1 MESMLRCNCIVSAV
15 REDRGQSTDSRVQI
29 TDGNISL

>member
-15 REDRGQSTDSRVQI
+15 REDRVQI
-29 TDGNISL
+29 AEYKLQMCNISL